1 MSEKTEIIFNR
12 FNIVLAVLLV
22 LLDLWGVVWSFHRYG
37 VGRGLIAA
45 FVPPYALYR
54 GVAYLWD
61 EPKWKDNWDE
71 HIESVGSFVITYRID
86 KTSPEI
92 IKYKNNARKWIRSLS
107 EDKQQKLRSDIEN
120 LRNAYIQYYRNGM
133 EDLLSCNDLRSITD
147 SSIQLIVDRFIH
159 EQRLKS
165 VWNKIESQAQI
176 DRSAFDF
183 FQDEIPKEKLLNY
196 ITDINNKFIL
206 ELEVIETSTR
216 VAIEELF
223 ITEQYK

>member
-1 MSEKTEIIFNR
+1 MKKKTENKFDGFILI
-12 FNIVLAVLLV
+12 LAFLLGA
-22 LLDLWGVVWSFHRYG
+22 LDLWGVGWSFYRYG
-37 VGRGLIAA
+37 VGRGFIAV

-54 GVAYLWD
+54 GIAYLWD

-86 KTSPEI
+86 KTSPEM
-92 IKYKNNARKWIRSLS
+92 IKYKNNVRKWICSLS

-120 LRNAYIQYYRNGM
+120 LRSAYIQYYRNGM
-133 EDLLSCNDLRSITD
+133 EDLLSCSDLRSITD
-147 SSIQLIVDRFIH
+147 SSIHVDRFIH
-159 EQRLKS
+159 EQGLKS
-165 VWNKIESQAQI
+165 VWNRIKSQDQI

-183 FQDEIPKEKLLNY
+183 FQDEIHREELLNY

-216 VAIEELF
+216 VAIDELF
-223 ITEQYK
+223 MTEQ